1 MLVLALD
8 LGTSSVRAALFGAD
22 GRRHLSS
29 TVQQTYPL
37 RTAADGMA
45 ELDPQ
50 EVLAA
55 TRACLIGALAKR
67 QRTPALRRQ
76 AVVAVGVSS
85 FWHGLMGTDAE
96 GRPLTPILTWADSR
110 CCADAAQLRAHYD
123 EADYHSRT
131 GCMLR
136 ASFWPAKLAWLR
148 RAQPRVWRQVAR
160 WWSPAD
166 WMQWRLLGG
175 DPLALATA
183 HGMATGT
190 GLYDPTAM
198 TWAAEPLLA
207 AGLDLGQV
215 PVIRDE
221 PMRVPSSALGGLL
234 SDALWF
240 PAIGDGAA
248 NNLGVGATEPN
259 VAAINFGT
267 SGAIR
272 VVQHGGAQTPLGL
285 FRYRIDTQRSLVGGA
300 ISNAG
305 GLRQWCLDTLRLP
318 AAAGLEAAMAARPQ
332 PSPHLGV
339 LPFWLAERAPTWRED
354 LSGAIIGLRQ
364 STTALDLYQA
374 ITEATYQRLATILD
388 RLPTR
393 GRLRVIV
400 GGGIQHSPA
409 AVQRLADCLGVP
421 LIISGEPETSLRGAA
436 VLALE
441 RLGARRL
448 TPELGQTVRPRAAMV
463 GAYAQQRRMLAALE
477 KRLLP

>member
-8 LGTSSVRAALFGAD
+8 LGTSSVRAALFQAD
-22 GRRHLSS
+22 GRRLVAT
-29 TVQQTYPL
+29 TVQQAYPL
-37 RTAADGMA
+37 RTASDGMA

-50 EVLAA
+50 AVLAA
-55 TRACLIGALAKR
+55 ARACLMGALAKR

-76 AVVAVGVSS
+76 VVVAVGVSS
-85 FWHGLMGTDAE
+85 FWHGLMGTDTD

-110 CCADAAQLRAHYD
+110 CSADAQQLRDRVD
-123 EADYHSRT
+123 EAAWHHRT

-136 ASFWPAKLAWLR
+136 ASFWPAKLVWLR
-148 RAQPRVWRQVAR
+148 RTQPRVWRQVAR

-166 WMQWRLLGG
+166 WVQWCLLGG
-175 DPLALATA
+175 DPLALPTA

-198 TWAAEPLLA
+198 SWAAEPLLA

-221 PMRVPSSALGGLL
+221 PMRVPAAALGGQLT
-234 SDALWF
+234 DALWF

-248 NNLGVGATEPN
+248 NNLGVGATAPG
-259 VAAINFGT
+259 VAAVNFGT

-272 VVQHGGAQTPLGL
+272 IVQHGAATVPVGL
-285 FRYRIDTQRSLVGGA
+285 FHYRIDAQRSLVGGA

-318 AAAGLEAAMAARPQ
+318 DAAGLEAAMAERPA
-332 PSPHLGV
+332 PAEHLSV
-339 LPFWLAERAPTWRED
+339 LPFWLAERAPTWRDD
-354 LSGAIIGLRQ
+354 LSGAIVGLRQ

-374 ITEATYQRLATILD
+374 ITEATYQRLATILE

-393 GRLRVIV
+393 GRVRVIV
-400 GGGIQHSPA
+400 GGGIQHSPT

-421 LIISGEPETSLRGAA
+421 LTTSAEPETSLRGAA

-441 RLGARRL
+441 RLGIHGL
-448 TPELGQTVRPRAAMV
+448 TPDLGRTVRPRAALIR
-463 GAYAQQRRMLAALE
+463 AYAQQRRTLQSLE
-477 KRLLP
+477 SRLFP